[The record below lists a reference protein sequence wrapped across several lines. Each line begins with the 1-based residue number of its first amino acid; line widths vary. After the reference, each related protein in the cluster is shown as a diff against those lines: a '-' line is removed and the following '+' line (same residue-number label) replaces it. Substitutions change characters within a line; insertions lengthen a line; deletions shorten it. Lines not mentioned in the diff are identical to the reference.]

1 MVAQVTALEGSG
13 DGATTPRML
22 TFALP
27 PIESAFTMPFQLFTF
42 IRTLGLSL
50 AAICAAS
57 HAVANSPAC
66 ASPAPPEAI
75 QQTVVVPLPSDADPT
90 SRPRNSTTIALS
102 VLLPARCPGEVFP
115 VVLHSHGYGGTRVST
130 LAANGELPTSLPLFP
145 AVTQLAQTLPFHG
158 YVVISFDQRGHG
170 ESKPANGG
178 GHARIIDPALETQD
192 ARAIVDWAY
201 DNAERFG
208 IQRQT
213 GTGIAKDIKVGTLG
227 VSYGGGFQLPLAA
240 LEPRIDTIVPVGTWH
255 DLMYSLLPG
264 DAVKLGFD
272 GLLCLLGVN
281 VGGVQNTPVVASL
294 CNQVN
299 VNNPTA
305 FNIRSRANLV
315 SALNRP
321 TTQPRKVS
329 DNELADFF
337 TRHGMGYFQAQ
348 ERAGRPWG
356 FKEAQARLRKVPAL
370 FIQGNRDNLFNLTEA
385 YWNQRYFEAAGGDVR
400 LLSTEGGHMNPLAYQ
415 TEGNSNCGN
424 LAGIPAVLAWFDQH
438 LKGVPSDT
446 ARAIPKV
453 CLSVA
458 DTVGAPM
465 AAAAGVALNEVPVGS
480 LSGPGAMGARL
491 SSLNARVPALATQ
504 PVFVKVATVRGA
516 GQVMAGIPTVASL
529 EVAPTPGAL
538 QATNAFVGVGIVRG
552 GKTILVD
559 DQVTAFGV
567 GSHTSNRN
575 SQKLGPVLLPGVGE
589 RLQDGDEVG
598 LLFYPQ
604 HVQYASVVSAVG
616 LSGATGLFNVV
627 AGSTGAD
634 GAAIP
639 PIASS
644 LEPALG
650 LFYNNPYT
658 VKATGIELPIFKP
671 GLYPGSRLLR

>member
-1 MVAQVTALEGSG
+1 MK
-13 DGATTPRML
+13 
-22 TFALP
+22 
-27 PIESAFTMPFQLFTF
+27 FQLS
-42 IRTLGLSL
+42 LGASVLGVWLL
-50 AAICAAS
+50 ALT
-57 HAVANSPAC
+57 HAGHAANSTPAC
-66 ASPAPPEAI
+66 SQPIPPEAI
-75 QQTVVVPLPSDADPT
+75 QQTVVVPLPSDADPS
-90 SRPRNSTTIALS
+90 SRPRASTTIALS

-130 LAANGELPTSLPLFP
+130 LADNGDLPSALPLFP

-192 ARAIVDWAY
+192 ARAILDWAY

-208 IQRQT
+208 IQREPRT
-213 GTGIAKDIKVGTLG
+213 GFPKDIKVGTLG

-240 LEPRIDTIVPVGTWH
+240 LDPRIDTIVPVGTWH

-281 VGGVQNTPVVASL
+281 VGGVQNTPVVAAL

-299 VNNPTA
+299 INNPTA
-305 FNIRSRANLV
+305 FNVRSRANLV

-329 DNELADFF
+329 DPELADFF
-337 TRHGMGYFQAQ
+337 TRHGMGYFQAKQ
-348 ERAGRPWG
+348 QAGQPWG
-356 FKEAQARLRKVPAL
+356 YGEGQARLRPVPAL

-385 YWNQRYFEAAGGDVR
+385 YWNQRYFESAGGDVR

-415 TEGNSNCGN
+415 TEGNSNCGG

-438 LKGVPSDT
+438 LRGVQSD
-446 ARAIPKV
+446 AVRAIPKV

-458 DTVGAPM
+458 DTADAPN
-465 AAAAGVALNEVPVGS
+465 APPAGVALNEIPVGA
-480 LSGPGAMGARL
+480 LSGPGAIPARL
-491 SSLNARVPALATQ
+491 TSLNTRVPSLATQ
-504 PVFVKVATVRGA
+504 PVFVKVATIRGA
-516 GQVMAGIPTVASL
+516 GQVLAGIPTVASL
-529 EVAPTPGAL
+529 EVAPALGAL
-538 QATNAFVGVGIVRG
+538 QATNAFVGVGILRG

-559 DQVTAFGV
+559 DQVTAFGA
-567 GSHTSNRN
+567 GNHTSNRN
-575 SQKLGPVLLPGVGE
+575 SQKAGPVLLPGVGE
-589 RLQDGDEVG
+589 RLQDGDQVG

-616 LSGATGLFNVV
+616 LGGATGLLNVV
-627 AGSTGAD
+627 GGSAGAD

-639 PIASS
+639 PITSS

-671 GLYPGSRLLR
+671 GTYPGSRLQQ

>member
-1 MVAQVTALEGSG
+1 MRLKMPA
-13 DGATTPRML
+13 
-22 TFALP
+22 
-27 PIESAFTMPFQLFTF
+27 SARVLGFCLL
-42 IRTLGLSL
+42 TLGS
-50 AAICAAS
+50 AS
-57 HAVANSPAC
+57 HAAINAPAC
-66 ASPAPPEAI
+66 ATPAPPEAI
-75 QQTVVVPLPSDADPT
+75 QQTVVVPLPSDSDST
-90 SRPRNSTTIALS
+90 SRPRASTTIALS

-130 LAANGELPTSLPLFP
+130 LAASGELPSTLPLFP
-145 AVTQLAQTLPFHG
+145 AMTQLAQTLPFHG

-192 ARAIVDWAY
+192 ARAILDWAY
-201 DNAERFG
+201 DNAERFS
-208 IQRQT
+208 IQRQM

-281 VGGVQNTPVVASL
+281 VGGVQNTPVVAAL

-299 VNNPTA
+299 INNPTA
-305 FNIRSRANLV
+305 FNVRSRADLI

-329 DNELADFF
+329 DAELADFF
-337 TRHGMGYFQAQ
+337 TRHGMGYFQAKQ
-348 ERAGRPWG
+348 LAGQPWDYG
-356 FKEAQARLRKVPAL
+356 ESQARLRPVPAL

-415 TEGNSNCGN
+415 TEGNSNCGG
-424 LAGIPAVLAWFDQH
+424 LAGVPAVLAWFDQH
-438 LKGVPSDT
+438 LKGVTSD
-446 ARAIPKV
+446 AVRAIPKV

-458 DTVGAPM
+458 DTTDAPK
-465 AAAAGVALNEVPVGS
+465 ATPAGVALKEVPVGA
-480 LSGPGAMGARL
+480 LSGPGAVPARL
-491 SSLNARVPALATQ
+491 ASLNTRVPSLATK
-504 PVFVKVATVRGA
+504 PVFVRVTTIQGA
-516 GQVMAGIPTVASL
+516 GQVLAGIPTVASL
-529 EVAPTPGAL
+529 EVAPALGAL

-559 DQVTAFGV
+559 DQLTAFGV

-575 SQKLGPVLLPGVGE
+575 SQKTGPVLLPGVGE
-589 RLQDGDEVG
+589 RLQDGDQVG

-616 LSGATGLFNVV
+616 LSGSTGLVNVV
-627 AGSTGAD
+627 GGSAGAGGAS
-634 GAAIP
+634 IP
-639 PIASS
+639 PLTSS

-658 VKATGIELPIFKP
+658 VKATGVELPIFTP
-671 GLYPGSRLLR
+671 GKYPGSRLQP